1 VTPLRPALRAALAL
15 ALFFTIWGAKLVA
28 IDRYGSD
35 LPYWDQWAKE
45 GDYLLTPWAE
55 RHELWNNLFLPHN
68 EHRIAPT
75 LALNLVLVAQGGQ
88 WDARVQCVASAALHA
103 ALAVGLFLWTLR
115 RFPLPWALAAGVVL
129 LLAVAPPIAWENVLG
144 GFQSQFYFLSGFT
157 LFALHALL
165 SSPARSL
172 RWWLGVAS
180 GLLALVSMGSGLLV
194 AAPLVAIGGLRL
206 IGKQSVRR
214 DTGLTLAAALLI
226 GGIGAY
232 LRTPAPWHDTLH
244 AKTLGAFLI
253 YAARCLSWPLPQHPW
268 LVLVLW
274 LPWLGLLVLRV
285 RSALRPPPSAPTS
298 TSTDFLVAAGL
309 WVLLQIAAVTYSRA
323 GDGAMPASRYGD
335 IAALG
340 LIVSSLSLVQLAALV
355 PRRHRKLS
363 VFGALYLGCIATC
376 VVIATRDVVAGPL
389 PDKKK
394 ESLAAERSVQAFILT
409 DDYETFAKSPLP
421 FPLPDWLARIL
432 RRPDIRAVLPTS
444 VRAPLRIEGFATP
457 APSPAPPLTHRRTH
471 THTSA
476 AEWRSA
482 PLPATPLAFWKIETT
497 GPAFAATPSPA
508 SAALRLTPATP
519 IAPSRAP
526 TPGEWRAAYISAP
539 TAPAILSARAA
550 SPDRWLAL
558 SEPVEMSALSFRT
571 WQLAKHGAWLALGGL
586 IAFLALCLI
595 TLLSRAPAV
604 PSPPAIRG

>member
-15 ALFFTIWGAKLVA
+15 ALFFTIWGAKLVT

-55 RHELWNNLFLPHN
+55 RHELWKNLFLPHN

-103 ALAVGLFLWTLR
+103 ALAAGLFLWTLR
-115 RFPLPWALAAGVVL
+115 RFPLPWALAAGSRPPPRRRSAHRLGKRPRRLPIPVL
-129 LLAVAPPIAWENVLG
+129 LPLRLHPLRPPRPP
-144 GFQSQFYFLSGFT
+144 FRT
-157 LFALHALL
+157 RAL
-165 SSPARSL
+165 P
-172 RWWLGVAS
+172 
-180 GLLALVSMGSGLLV
+180 
-194 AAPLVAIGGLRL
+194 PLVARRRLRPPCSREHGLRPARRRPA
-206 IGKQSVRR
+206 RR
-214 DTGLTLAAALLI
+214 DRRASSHRQTHPRRDAWITLAAALVI
-226 GGIGAY
+226 GGLGAY

-274 LPWLGLLVLRV
+274 LPWLGLFFHRA
-285 RSALRPPPSAPTS
+285 RSALISQHSTLNSLSSAPHS
-298 TSTDFLVAAGL
+298 ASTDFLLAAGL

-355 PRRHRKLS
+355 PCRHRNLS
-363 VFGALYLGCIATC
+363 LFGAIYLGCIAAC

-394 ESLAAERSVQAFILT
+394 ESLASERSVQAFVLT

-444 VRAPLRIEGFATP
+444 VRAPLRIDGFATP
-457 APSPAPPLTHRRTH
+457 APSPAPPLPHRRAYTH
-471 THTSA
+471 SSA
-476 AEWRSA
+476 TEWRSA
-482 PLPATPLAFWKIETT
+482 PLPAATLAFWKIETT
-497 GPAFAATPSPA
+497 GPAFAATPSPS
-508 SAALRLTPATP
+508 SAPLLLTPATS
-519 IAPSRAP
+519 IAPSRA
-526 TPGEWRAAYISAP
+526 
-539 TAPAILSARAA
+539 
-550 SPDRWLAL
+550 
-558 SEPVEMSALSFRT
+558 
-571 WQLAKHGAWLALGGL
+571 
-586 IAFLALCLI
+586 
-595 TLLSRAPAV
+595 
-604 PSPPAIRG
+604 SPPPANGVQPTCPPPLPLRPCPPPPLPPIAGSRSANRSKCPL